1 MSGERTIGAALPR
14 KEDYR
19 FVTGQGRYL
28 DDIAV
33 PGCLYA
39 HFVRS
44 PHAHARIVAIDCE
57 AARAADG
64 VVDSSDWTRTRTM
77 DHAAAH
83 GAADRGPQANRV
95 SDPADR

>member
-44 PHAHARIVAIDCE
+44 PMHMPASSRSTARQR
-57 AARAADG
+57 ARPT
-64 VVDSSDWTRTRTM
+64 VLW
-77 DHAAAH
+77 HW
-83 GAADRGPQANRV
+83 
-95 SDPADR
+95 